1 VSATSDVL
9 APPPVANTMYCL
21 PLCRKVI
28 GGALV
33 LVGMGTAPTCL
44 PVALMK

>member
-1 VSATSDVL
+1 VLTSN
-9 APPPVANTMYCL
+9 PVANTMYCL
-21 PLCRKVI
+21 PLCRNVI